1 MIKVGSHKILVELKG
16 YIEKNWGFPFIVAF
30 MILLSVTAF
39 SLFWEPYDSPFA
51 VLAFYALVAGVLL
64 QLICLLKYGGNNSED
79 AGV

>member
-39 SLFWEPYDSPFA
+39 SLFWEPYDS
-51 VLAFYALVAGVLL
+51 GV
-64 QLICLLKYGGNNSED
+64 
-79 AGV
+79 